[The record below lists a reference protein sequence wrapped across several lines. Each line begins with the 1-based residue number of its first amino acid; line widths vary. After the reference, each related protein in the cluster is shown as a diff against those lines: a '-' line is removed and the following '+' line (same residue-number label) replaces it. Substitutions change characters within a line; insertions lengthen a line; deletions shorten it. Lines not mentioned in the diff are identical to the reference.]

1 MKKVPHTNSYC
12 IDNNINI
19 TNIMKT
25 TKLLI
30 TCFFC
35 CTVCSCSNA
44 KNDTKQNAPE
54 WVPLSAETREKVVT
68 DYVEALDKFAQVMP
82 KFGSDTESQWAADTV
97 HAMAA
102 SVKQNHSS
110 FLQSYAMISQMQN
123 YTGYGMVYFNAI
135 IGTYAV
141 PDLAGYAL
149 RIIPLSD
156 SLYCQLE
163 EAKFEDVRLLS
174 RFNLQS
180 IYNMHLFNTLN
191 RINTDQPADRE
202 IASTMYAWMAMDSIA
217 NMKEYFDKDIFKI
230 STILEGYASFQ
241 MVYPLLRLFS
251 CTEEN
256 LNSHISII
264 VEAAKHFDSQSTP
277 IFQTIGEGRKI
288 SVMSDAEFEEWMIA
302 ATEHKV
308 KLLKLLT
315 KFVKEWS
322 LTERNSTTDN

>member
-1 MKKVPHTNSYC
+1 
-12 IDNNINI
+12 
-19 TNIMKT
+19 
-25 TKLLI
+25 
-30 TCFFC
+30 
-35 CTVCSCSNA
+35 
-44 KNDTKQNAPE
+44 
-54 WVPLSAETREKVVT
+54 
-68 DYVEALDKFAQVMP
+68 
-82 KFGSDTESQWAADTV
+82 
-97 HAMAA
+97 
-102 SVKQNHSS
+102 
-110 FLQSYAMISQMQN
+110 MISQMQN

-191 RINTDQPADRE
+191 RINSDQPADRE
-202 IASTMYAWMAMDSIA
+202 ITSTMYAWMAMDSIA

-230 STILEGYASFQ
+230 STILESYASFQ

-251 CTEEN
+251 GTEEN
-256 LNSHISII
+256 FDSHINII

-277 IFQTIGEGRKI
+277 IFQSIGEGRKI
-288 SVMSDAEFEEWMIA
+288 SVINDAEFEEWMIA

-315 KFVKEWS
+315 KLVKEWS